1 MSLSWILEE
10 EKLLKIQQNHP
21 REHMDSI
28 NCHFLYINSESS
40 IDNIATESVALEWNA
55 DKTMKIIPKER
66 VLRLIQERRKRPSS
80 TQYIYNDACLYL
92 VDLEPEHIQN
102 YSDKSFLTNLRAVD
116 DICVGPSIFVFH
128 SINAVYFIF
137 QEIKSILKKG
147 NGKSNTKKM
156 VSISVNNKTRKNLN
170 AA

>member
-10 EKLLKIQQNHP
+10 EKLLKIQHNHP

-28 NCHFLYINSESS
+28 TCHFLYVNSESS
-40 IDNIATESVALEWNA
+40 IDTIASESIALEWNT
-55 DKTMKIIPKER
+55 DKTMKIISKER
-66 VLRLIQERRKRPSS
+66 VLRIIQERRNTR
-80 TQYIYNDACLYL
+80 YIYNDACLYL

-102 YSDKSFLTNLRAVD
+102 YSDKSFLVNLRAVD

-137 QEIKSILKKG
+137 KEIKSILKKG
-147 NGKSNTKKM
+147 NGNSNTKKR
-156 VSISVNNKTRKNLN
+156 VSISVNNKTRKNL
-170 AA
+170 

>member
-10 EKLLKIQQNHP
+10 EKLLKIQHNHP

-28 NCHFLYINSESS
+28 NCHFIYVNSESS
-40 IDNIATESVALEWNA
+40 IDTIATESVALEWNA

-66 VLRLIQERRKRPSS
+66 VLRLIQEKRKRSMS
-80 TQYIYNDACLYL
+80 QYIYNDACLYL

-128 SINAVYFIF
+128 SINAVYFVF

-147 NGKSNTKKM
+147 TGKSNTKKM

-170 AA
+170 IT

>member
-28 NCHFLYINSESS
+28 TCHFIYVNSESS
-40 IDNIATESVALEWNA
+40 IDNIASESVALDWNA

-66 VLRLIQERRKRPSS
+66 VLRLIQERRKRSPS
-80 TQYIYNDACLYL
+80 QYIYNDACLYL

-137 QEIKSILKKG
+137 KEIKSILKKG
-147 NGKSNTKKM
+147 NGKSSTKKM
-156 VSISVNNKTRKNLN
+156 VSITINNKTRKSGD
-170 AA
+170 